1 MLTAAIGAGTA
12 LLSSIYGG
20 LKSAAANRRANQ
32 LLAKQRFENKKW
44 YDTKM
49 AEDYTLRTDAQAAIN
64 RARQNL
70 EEWNKRIR
78 KTGVVSGATDEAVA
92 MQKEA
97 ANKTISDVYTDLGS
111 QASAKK
117 DQAEAQY
124 RAQDSALNQ
133 QQVQSHQQQAAQT
146 AQAASQ
152 AVNAGI
158 GLAGNA
164 IAMQGGGVPKG
175 ATTDHVVG
183 ELPNAAVNTDLTSA
197 GNAQLGITPEG
208 LPVPKPIGDPTLRKM
223 NA

>member
-111 QASAKK
+111 QASARK

-124 RAQDSALNQ
+124 RAQDAALNQ
-133 QQVQSHQQQAAQT
+133 QQIQNNQQQAAQT

-158 GLAGNA
+158 NLVGNSL
-164 IAMQGGGVPKG
+164 AMQSATPG
-175 ATTDHVVG
+175 ASGTPLST
-183 ELPNAAVNTDLTSA
+183 PVNTDLTGA
-197 GNAQLGITPEG
+197 GNAQLGITAEG
-208 LPVPKPIGDPTLRKM
+208 LPAAKPIGDPSLRVPKI